1 MKKRMPLNLEEFS
14 LSDAEARAPGQPPQK
29 RRPTPVHE
37 ERFLRG
43 PISWPWLVRA
53 ARLPGRALHVALVL
67 QQQKGWRGCDSFT
80 FTLTRVRELG
90 LDEQAARR
98 GLRELEAARLIA
110 LARKPGRGL
119 LVTIL
124 PATAQNGAA
133 S

>member
-1 MKKRMPLNLEEFS
+1 MKHKPLDLDEFS
-14 LSDAEARAPGQPPQK
+14 FSDAEAQAVQPRSRT
-29 RRPTPVHE
+29 RRIATVSE

-67 QQQKGWRGCDSFT
+67 QQQKGWRNSDSFT
-80 FTLTRVRELG
+80 FTLTRMQELG

-98 GLRELEAARLIA
+98 GLRALEVAKLIA

-124 PATAQNGAA
+124 PATERNEEAP
-133 S
+133 

>member
-1 MKKRMPLNLEEFS
+1 MKRTPLNLDEFS
-14 LSDAEARAPGQPPQK
+14 LSEAEAQAVQPRSPK
-29 RRPTPVHE
+29 RHLVNVSE

-43 PISWPWLVRA
+43 PVSWPWLVRA

-67 QQQKGWRGCDSFT
+67 QQQKGWRNSESFT
-80 FTLTRVRELG
+80 FTLTRMQELG

-98 GLRELEAARLIA
+98 GLRELQAARLIA

-124 PATAQNGAA
+124 PAPEQNGEAL
-133 S
+133 